1 MTGQRVHLNA
11 HKAGVLLIGE
21 DTFEFIGEA
30 NQSVEFLLARVALT
44 AQAGELQVQAIERI
58 NLSRISEA

>member
-1 MTGQRVHLNA
+1 MAGQRVHLNA
-11 HKAGVLLIGE
+11 HKASVLLARE

-44 AQAGELQVQAIERI
+44 TQAGKLQVQAIERI
-58 NLSRISEA
+58 NLSRIGEA